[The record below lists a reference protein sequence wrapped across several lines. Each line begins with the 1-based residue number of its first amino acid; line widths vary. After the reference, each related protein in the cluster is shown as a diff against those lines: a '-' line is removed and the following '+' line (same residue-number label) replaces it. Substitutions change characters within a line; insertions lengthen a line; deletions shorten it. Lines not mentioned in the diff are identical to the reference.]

1 MPIRIC
7 KLHLTRI
14 AVNQTADTI
23 GKSNG
28 LMQLP
33 LPGRKDL
40 LHRISLSGGIR
51 KQINNEFV
59 HKVVLEESPQKFK
72 GFCIMDFCQISKRR
86 VFTVFLTKQIQY
98 GMR

>member
-7 KLHLTRI
+7 KLNLARI

-40 LHRISLSGGIR
+40 LHRISLSSGIR
-51 KQINNEFV
+51 KQINNEFI
-59 HKVVLEESPQKFK
+59 HKVVVEKSPQKLK
-72 GFCIMDFCQISKRR
+72 GFCIMNFCQIGKRS
-86 VFTVFLTKQIQY
+86 VFVVFLAEQIQN
-98 GMR
+98 GVR